1 MKKVFFEDVE
11 VGNEIPPLVK
21 EPIDEVQL
29 VKYAGASGDFNP
41 LHTVHAF
48 GEMAGF
54 GGVIAH
60 GMLSMG
66 SVGQLLTD
74 WVGPEALKKLKVR
87 FSGVVK
93 PGDVITCK
101 GKILEK
107 RTEEGKNLVDLA
119 AVRCPGV
126 ICCQRHFCRAHIGL
140 YSVKSCFSPKP
151 YSFSGV
157 AGDKSRATS
166 GDCWRTISRRHRAGF
181 IIGRGIVKT
190 T

>member
-1 MKKVFFEDVE
+1 MKGKEVFFEDVE
-11 VGNEIPPLVK
+11 VGQEIPALVK
-21 EPIDEVQL
+21 EPVSEIQL

-48 GEMAGF
+48 GEAAGF

-74 WVGPEALKKLKVR
+74 WVGPGALKRLKVR

-101 GKILEK
+101 GKVLEK
-107 RTEEGKNLVDLA
+107 RTEEDKNFVDLEIYA
-119 AVRCPGV
+119 ENQKGEKVVEG
-126 ICCQRHFCRAHIGL
+126 
-140 YSVKSCFSPKP
+140 KSTVTLP
-151 YSFSGV
+151 
-157 AGDKSRATS
+157 SRK
-166 GDCWRTISRRHRAGF
+166 I
-181 IIGRGIVKT
+181 
-190 T
+190 